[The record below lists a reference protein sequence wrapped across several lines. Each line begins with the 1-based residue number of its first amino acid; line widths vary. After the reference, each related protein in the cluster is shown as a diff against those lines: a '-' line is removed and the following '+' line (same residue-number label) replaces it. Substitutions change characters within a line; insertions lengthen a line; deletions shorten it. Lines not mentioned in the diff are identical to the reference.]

1 MNLIIFLIEVLKVL
15 GLIFLIGIVFNL
27 IIDVI
32 ILRPIQNRIM
42 NKKQEE
48 LMDAIIKQ
56 IKKGNIT
63 IEDLEKFQK
72 NIDEKIE
79 K

>member
-1 MNLIIFLIEVLKVL
+1 MNLINFLIEVLKAS
-15 GLIFLIGIVFNL
+15 GLIFLIGILFNL

-32 ILRPIQNRIM
+32 ILKPIQNRAM

-56 IKKGNIT
+56 IKNGNIT
-63 IEDLEKFQK
+63 IEDLENFQK

-79 K
+79 N